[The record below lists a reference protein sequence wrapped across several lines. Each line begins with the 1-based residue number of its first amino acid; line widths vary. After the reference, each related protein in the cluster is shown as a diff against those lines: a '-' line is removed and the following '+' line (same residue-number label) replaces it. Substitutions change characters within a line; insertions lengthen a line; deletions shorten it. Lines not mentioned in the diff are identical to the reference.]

1 MYRVAGS
8 RSILALIAAAWLVE
22 VVILVML
29 ITEGSLAGG
38 HCTEFVQGMFDDLVA
53 GPGNANLPIGV
64 FQTARPARWRGDW
77 RSQAGNSSAF
87 QDTGPAS
94 RLYTVALKKL

>member
-8 RSILALIAAAWLVE
+8 RSILALIAAAWSVE
-22 VVILVML
+22 VVILDMF

-38 HCTEFVQGMFDDLVA
+38 HCTEFVQGMFDDLA

-64 FQTARPARWRGDW
+64 FQTGRPARWRGDW

-94 RLYTVALKKL
+94 RLCTVALKKL